1 MFARRGLSPSAYT
14 RRVFEALADGDAA
27 AAREMLNDLL
37 AAIGLPP
44 DAPREDV
51 MAKLEELY
59 DQIGDVNAVPADDGD
74 PLAEAP
80 DPEPVEPFATR
91 GKVAKLSA
99 RELAECKRRG
109 IDPND
114 FAARK
119 AGAVKRTAPK
129 AKPSKPVPAKLTAAD
144 RELCRRRGIDPAEF
158 LRRKREAAKR
168 L

>member
-14 RRVFEALADGDAA
+14 RRVFHALADGDQA
-27 AAREMLNDLL
+27 AAREMLDDLL
-37 AAIGLPP
+37 AAVGLPP

-59 DQIGDVNAVPADDGD
+59 DQIGDVDAVPADVAD
-74 PLAEAP
+74 PLAEVP
-80 DPEPVEPFATR
+80 GPEPVEPFATR

-99 RELAECKRRG
+99 RELAECQRRG
-109 IDPND
+109 LDPKD

-129 AKPSKPVPAKLTAAD
+129 AKPKPPLGQDSCRLGQSKLGAS
-144 RELCRRRGIDPAEF
+144 R
-158 LRRKREAAKR
+158 
-168 L
+168 